1 MHELSLKVPN
11 NLNFRILGNTEIW
24 AHSLKCLQV
33 NASAQLLTQSEIVTV
48 ELKNCK
54 KSNLRHFSEKSIFIN
69 FKNLFAIFSLRLLN
83 AKKYV
88 TAVTIQ
94 GPRFT

>member
-24 AHSLKCLQV
+24 AHS
-33 NASAQLLTQSEIVTV
+33 QLLTQSEIVTV

-94 GPRFT
+94 GPRCT

>member
-1 MHELSLKVPN
+1 MHELSLKVPS

-24 AHSLKCLQV
+24 AHS
-33 NASAQLLTQSEIVTV
+33 QLLTQSEIVTV

-69 FKNLFAIFSLRLLN
+69 FKNLFAISSLRLLK

-94 GPRFT
+94 GPRCT

>member
-24 AHSLKCLQV
+24 AHS
-33 NASAQLLTQSEIVTV
+33 QLLTQSEIVTV

-69 FKNLFAIFSLRLLN
+69 FKNLFAISSLRLLK

-94 GPRFT
+94 GPRCT